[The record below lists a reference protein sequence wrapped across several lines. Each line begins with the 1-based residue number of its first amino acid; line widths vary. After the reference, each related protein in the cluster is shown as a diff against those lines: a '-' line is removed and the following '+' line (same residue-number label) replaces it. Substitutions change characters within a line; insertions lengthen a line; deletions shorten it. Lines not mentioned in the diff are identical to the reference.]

1 MKKSLK
7 QVPLLIL
14 AAAAMNVSLA
24 DVTADGD
31 FSMTVAD
38 VFTITGTGVVI
49 TGVIKTGVVT
59 VGDTLCLESEN
70 GGTKTVTVNAIEM
83 FRKILESA
91 KAGDAV
97 GLILAG
103 IDKTDVEA
111 GDRLSEDC

>member
-1 MKKSLK
+1 MNKLLK
-7 QVPLLIL
+7 QVPILIL
-14 AAAAMNVSLA
+14 AAAAINFSLA
-24 DVTADGD
+24 DVSTDGD

-59 VGDTLCLESEN
+59 VGDTVCLESGK
-70 GGTKTVTVNAIEM
+70 GGTKTVTVDAIEM
-83 FRKILESA
+83 FRKVLDSA

-111 GDRLSEDC
+111 GDRLSGDC